1 MHDETRTAQDG
12 RGRQQPTEEPLDGKK
27 MAREY
32 TRKVWATA
40 WNRYAYEVR
49 REKPPA
55 QETLWTGKVP
65 LLHKGLTKAESAIA
79 TQLRTGRIG
88 LKSYLHDRGVPGFD
102 SPSCPCGSNRQT
114 AKHIVIHCP
123 LYIEGRAA
131 MLHRAGTSDYRSIL
145 RTNKGLRAV
154 TRWLVRSG
162 ALQQFSLA
170 REMAI
175 EDMGNGEDDA

>member
-1 MHDETRTAQDG
+1 MKRGRTRTDAADSSQQESRWTERRWRGSKQEGCGQPDG
-12 RGRQQPTEEPLDGKK
+12 IDTRMRSVGRS
-27 MAREY
+27 R
-32 TRKVWATA
+32 
-40 WNRYAYEVR
+40 
-49 REKPPA
+49 KPPA

-65 LLHKGLTKAESAIA
+65 LLHKGLTKAESSIA

-88 LKSYLHDRGVPGFD
+88 FRSYLHDRGVPGFD

-114 AKHIVIHCP
+114 PKHIVIHCP
-123 LYIEGRAA
+123 LHIEGRAA

-175 EDMGNGEDDA
+175 EDVGSGEEEA